1 MLILGTRPTPEQ
13 GVCFAWTPKYT
24 PDGWVWLETVAYQY
38 HPVGYGDYSYTRLP
52 LPYISNDRVDLGGT
66 LPEKGRVICVRWH
79 PDGKCDCG

>member
-52 LPYISNDRVDLGGT
+52 AEGGAQ
-66 LPEKGRVICVRWH
+66 
-79 PDGKCDCG
+79 CDCG